1 LQQIHFNTTNFNQGT
16 IMSTT
21 LTVCLAKQSAG
32 KVESSCQLQIG
43 IDDADARE
51 LKVKLRQMLSV
62 CEDTLEARLSDQ
74 TQPVSSDPVPQS
86 NTRVATEK
94 QVKAIQVLAKRQGI
108 SLSPLLLD
116 RYGAR
121 CVTALTIREAS
132 QLIDELKQQA
142 PVG

>member
-1 LQQIHFNTTNFNQGT
+1 
-16 IMSTT
+16 MSTI
-21 LTVCLAKQSAG
+21 LTVCLAKQTAG

-43 IDDADARE
+43 IDDVDAGE
-51 LKVKLRQMLSV
+51 LRTKLRQMLSV

-74 TQPVSSDPVPQS
+74 TRQALPDPVPQS
-86 NTRVATEK
+86 TPRVATEK
-94 QVKAIQVLAKRQGI
+94 QVKAIQVMTKRQGI
-108 SLSPLLLD
+108 ALSPLLLD

-132 QLIDELKQQA
+132 QLIDELKQEA